1 MFLNANKNENNF
13 KKYPQPPCMGLN
25 HECTVKSHVRG
36 FRGENKKEGF
46 YDSSTG
52 LLSLKIKL
60 FSHEK

>member
-52 LLSLKIKL
+52 L
-60 FSHEK
+60 